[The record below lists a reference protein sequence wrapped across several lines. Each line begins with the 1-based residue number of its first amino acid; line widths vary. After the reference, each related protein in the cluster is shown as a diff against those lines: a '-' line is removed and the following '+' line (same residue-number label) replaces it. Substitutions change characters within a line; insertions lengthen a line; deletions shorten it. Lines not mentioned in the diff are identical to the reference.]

1 MELTT
6 FGSQPAGERV
16 AFVTI
21 PRQLQQRTGSALLTV
36 QAAATRYARKTRA
49 HAERAASARFGQVSQ
64 RRGRSFLARFRRRG
78 RLSFSLIST
87 FCILLPTV
95 KRTRSARYVLVHMFA
110 PPTARRPYGER
121 QSPALGVGWVRM
133 HSDRADEQ
141 MRWRTHQITA
151 VPLV

>member
-64 RRGRSFLARFRRRG
+64 RRGRSFLAPFRRRG
-78 RLSFSLIST
+78 RLFSLIST
-87 FCILLPTV
+87 FYILLPTV
-95 KRTRSARYVLVHMFA
+95 KRTRSARYSYTCSHLRQLGARTESVRVRLSVWA
-110 PPTARRPYGER
+110 GYACIATALTSRCAGGPIG
-121 QSPALGVGWVRM
+121 
-133 HSDRADEQ
+133 
-141 MRWRTHQITA
+141 
-151 VPLV
+151 